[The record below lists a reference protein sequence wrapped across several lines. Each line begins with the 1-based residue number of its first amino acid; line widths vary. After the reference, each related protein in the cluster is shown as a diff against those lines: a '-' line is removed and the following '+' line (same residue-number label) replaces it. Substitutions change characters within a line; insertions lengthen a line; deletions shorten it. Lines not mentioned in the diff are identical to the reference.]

1 MKNNMN
7 ILSTILG
14 CTFFILVGCATTGT
28 SNLSDDSAFTQVT
41 DESIGSLIGKQLDL
55 NGNYI
60 SLSEDRTF
68 SGTWKNSPI
77 TGTWEMRDNYWCRV
91 LTVFHD
97 RTALNK
103 EDCQLWELNGDRV
116 RGTRDK
122 GKGQSFIYTLI

>member
-77 TGTWEMRDNYWCRV
+77 TGTWEMRDSIKKIASYGSSMV
-91 LTVFHD
+91 I
-97 RTALNK
+97 ALGAREIKAKVNR
-103 EDCQLWELNGDRV
+103 LY
-116 RGTRDK
+116 
-122 GKGQSFIYTLI
+122 IH